1 MEQSA
6 ISCMAERK
14 TINFG
19 IRKKKEIGCK
29 FIFGTILYKRKQYH
43 LAGSLFQEIRR
54 GCESTRWTAYPETD
68 VQFLTFFTVD
78 SGVLRC
84 P

>member
-19 IRKKKEIGCK
+19 IQKKKEIGCK

-43 LAGSLFQEIRR
+43 LAGSLFKRF
-54 GCESTRWTAYPETD
+54 AVAAK
-68 VQFLTFFTVD
+68 VQDGLHIQQRMCN
-78 SGVLRC
+78 S
-84 P
+84 